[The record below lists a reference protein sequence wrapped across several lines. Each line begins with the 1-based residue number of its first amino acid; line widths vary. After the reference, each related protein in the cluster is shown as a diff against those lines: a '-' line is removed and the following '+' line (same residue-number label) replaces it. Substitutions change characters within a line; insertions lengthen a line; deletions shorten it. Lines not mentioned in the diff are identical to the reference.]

1 MRSNRE
7 PMGGA
12 ALPVGPGRWPAHPFA
27 GIAESAL
34 RGVGGGALILLSLY
48 MAWDYGGVLAW
59 SQWLEVSVLS
69 IIGLAVLPIGWV
81 TLRRSGADAGSFGM
95 LVIPCLAL
103 VAWGIAWLQTV
114 PRSPTWA
121 RLLSPGS
128 ANIYESWIPGEFRER
143 MLDAPGLAGTIARG
157 DHPLSLSADLTREAM
172 TGPAT
177 FAACAL
183 FAALLIRSRR
193 SVVATLLSLAVCG
206 GGIAFLGISDK
217 VRVSAGGVGDMVI
230 TAQAARGVPF
240 GPFVCRNNA
249 AGYLNLTLAASIGLL
264 VYAVQRHASRS
275 RSGGSGY
282 DDAEQ
287 GGDSATTG
295 EQGQP
300 LAAVRSAILQID
312 PLTVI
317 SLLLGI
323 LSVSGILATQSRGG
337 ALAVV
342 GGLLLSGLMSG
353 RWGSRAL
360 LPLASLALVGTAVAL
375 LYSLG
380 MIQAVGER
388 LSTIFDPERS
398 ATGRLN
404 HWSDALVAAR
414 HYLPAGAGL
423 GTHRYAYLPHQ
434 ELSGAAWFVNA
445 DNLFV
450 EWWVEGGLWLLS
462 LVALG
467 TIAFT
472 LRLRVLSEARGIPHA
487 TALMVTG
494 WFVIGSQLVSQFF
507 DFGMLLPALHL
518 TLAILIGATFGVV
531 LPLATGSREAT
542 ATGSATNRRPK
553 RFTAQFVER
562 FAWRRTGRI
571 GEALSG
577 AGVTIATVAVGIAL
591 VVAITFA
598 HRTMYQA
605 SIDRHR
611 IQQLKRIRWAESEFT
626 ATRMPL
632 AEWAAESQNPN
643 LHSALA
649 KAILGSEAAIGE
661 AAIRGMES
669 DQYGDPKVDSTIAA
683 RRAVYYLAAA
693 KQGLPPESVLL
704 PGQSAEQIR
713 EARRFAMTALV
724 LCPLHDIARYQAL
737 ETGFIDGE
745 LPVTASELVRQWT
758 LLRRGNADVLQIV
771 ARVAMIHPGGDL
783 ARTVVRRVLE
793 IQPGFASRYWP
804 LLDVLGGVSKLPEI
818 LPDDPQLILDT
829 INNLNL
835 TGTSREELLAR
846 ADESLNARLAS
857 TWETPAGAEWA
868 MLASRLE
875 STRSNPAAALGW
887 LERAV
892 KWDPFDLD
900 KRHAWALALQRQG
913 ELAKA
918 LQQVEYCLNQEPD
931 NAAFQ
936 RTREAILQ
944 ALRPGN
950 AQRGPG
956 NAPQGQGNARLGEP
970 LTPIFY
976 VSSPLGQNG
985 YDLR

>member
-1 MRSNRE
+1 MLLNRE
-7 PMGGA
+7 PRGGA
-12 ALPVGPGRWPAHPFA
+12 ALPAGTGHQPTRPFA
-27 GIAESAL
+27 EWAESAL

-59 SQWLEVSVLS
+59 SQWLEVSVLAA
-69 IIGLAVLPIGWV
+69 IGVVVLPIGWL
-81 TLRRSGADAGSFGM
+81 TLRRSGPDAGSLGM

-143 MLDAPGLAGTIARG
+143 LLDAPGLAGTIARG

-177 FAACAL
+177 FAACSL

-193 SVVATLLSLAVCG
+193 AVVATLFSIAACG

-217 VRVSAGGVGDMVI
+217 VRVSAGGFSDMVI
-230 TAQAARGVPF
+230 TAQAALAAPF

-264 VYAVQRHASRS
+264 VYAVQRHAARS
-275 RSGGSGY
+275 RFGGSGY
-282 DDAEQ
+282 DALGADSDQ
-287 GGDSATTG
+287 PNGGKN
-295 EQGQP
+295 GQA
-300 LAAVRSAILQID
+300 LTAVRSAILQID

-323 LSVSGILATQSRGG
+323 LSLSGILATQSRGG

-360 LPLASLALVGTAVAL
+360 LPLATLALVGAAVAL
-375 LYSLG
+375 LHSLG

-388 LSTIFDPERS
+388 LSTIVDSGSS

-414 HYLPAGAGL
+414 HYLPTGAGL

-450 EWWVEGGLWLLS
+450 EWWVEGGLWLLG

-467 TIAFT
+467 TIAFI
-472 LRLRVLSEARGIPHA
+472 LRLRVLAEARGIPQA

-518 TLAILIGATFGVV
+518 TLAILVGVTFGVI
-531 LPLATGSREAT
+531 LPTAFGSQAT
-542 ATGSATNRRPK
+542 ASTDPARNPRPRRFVARLAERFPWRRP
-553 RFTAQFVER
+553 
-562 FAWRRTGRI
+562 GRI
-571 GEALSG
+571 GKAQGG
-577 AGVTIATVAVGIAL
+577 AGVTVATVAIGIAL
-591 VVAITFA
+591 VVPMTFA

-611 IQQLKRIRWAESEFT
+611 IQQLRRIRWAESEFT
-626 ATRMPL
+626 ATRLPL

-669 DQYGDPKVDSTIAA
+669 DQYGDPKVDATIAA
-683 RRAVYYLAAA
+683 RRAVYYLDAA

-771 ARVAMIHPGGDL
+771 ARVAMIHPGGNL

-829 INNLNL
+829 ISNLNL
-835 TGTSREELLAR
+835 TGTSREDLLAR

-875 STRSNPAAALGW
+875 STRPNPAAALGW

-892 KWDPFDLD
+892 KWDPFDLNN
-900 KRHAWALALQRQG
+900 RHAWALALQRQG
-913 ELAKA
+913 ELTKA
-918 LQQVEYCLNQEPD
+918 LQQVEYCLNQEPG
-931 NAAFQ
+931 NANFQ

-950 AQRGPG
+950 A
-956 NAPQGQGNARLGEP
+956 
-970 LTPIFY
+970 
-976 VSSPLGQNG
+976 
-985 YDLR
+985 